1 MIQNKMLKSRLI
13 DCPLANVLAL
23 FKIYFYN
30 LLNVC
35 LLLHKRSQIDLIYIV
50 DYTYKIKVNINTNN
64 VTNI

>member
-35 LLLHKRSQIDLIYIV
+35 LLLHKRSQIDLIHIV
-50 DYTYKIKVNINTNN
+50 DYTYKRCV
-64 VTNI
+64 